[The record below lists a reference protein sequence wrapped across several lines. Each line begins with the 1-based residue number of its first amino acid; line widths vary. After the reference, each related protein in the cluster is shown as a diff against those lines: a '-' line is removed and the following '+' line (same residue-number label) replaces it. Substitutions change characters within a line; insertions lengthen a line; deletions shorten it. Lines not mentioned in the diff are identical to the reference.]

1 MKKIAS
7 IDIGLKRIG
16 VALCLSLDI
25 VTPQEA
31 ILRKNRDQA
40 ARDVDAF
47 LNEYAT
53 EPQLFQQLSL
63 IVVDIDHFKS
73 VNDQYGHIAGDQVI
87 TMIADQLK
95 HNVRA
100 SDLIVR
106 YGGDEFLVVIESI
119 EMKAAKAIAES
130 IRSGIL
136 KQNIMTSVLSTE
148 TKQTIRLRLTAPTQQ
163 KNTVLPL
170 SVPQSHLMPQE

>member
-47 LNEYAT
+47 LNEWNI
-53 EPQLFQQLSL
+53 EL
-63 IVVDIDHFKS
+63 
-73 VNDQYGHIAGDQVI
+73 
-87 TMIADQLK
+87 
-95 HNVRA
+95 
-100 SDLIVR
+100 
-106 YGGDEFLVVIESI
+106 LVVGLPKGGSSSE
-119 EMKAAKAIAES
+119 EMERRIKHFVSLLHFSGEVVYQDEYGSSNEAKEMMQGVIRQKRDGRIDSMAAKV
-130 IRSGIL
+130 IL
-136 KQNIMTSVLSTE
+136 ERYLDARKVQ
-148 TKQTIRLRLTAPTQQ
+148 
-163 KNTVLPL
+163 
-170 SVPQSHLMPQE
+170 HG